1 MSMVAKVSTESK
13 TQNYGKPHN
22 WETKL
27 GPVAPKVT
35 PDELM
40 EAIFK
45 GGPDMAMDF
54 LKSAGKL
61 AFFPVCNMTTA
72 EHISGFYGVDAGYIR
87 QLHSN
92 KLRKYR
98 DAGCHV
104 SMILSTKEILE
115 DLLKRGVH
123 GNVRPGKWHINLSIC
138 GDGIECSHYTLPNV
152 GKMSYYT
159 PEAVLVMAVCMFT
172 SASKQKSQTAD
183 NLVARLISS
192 EYVDIALELR
202 AAKVR
207 RVVEEVRQS
216 TIPEVSEEF
225 VPEVSES
232 AVEASESSEKVED
245 DDVAK
250 VLERVLKAMETS
262 DKRPESKEVDYLKT
276 LTTMF
281 SSMTAMAVTNFFKS
295 IMVDSMKEVMK
306 DIMTEMVTT
315 K

>member
-1 MSMVAKVSTESK
+1 MSIMANVKAESK

-27 GPVAPKVT
+27 GPVVPKVT

-45 GGPDMAMDF
+45 GGTDMAMDF

-61 AFFPVCNMTTA
+61 AFFPGCNMTTA
-72 EHISGFYGVDAGYIR
+72 EHISGFYGVDAAYIS
-87 QLHSN
+87 QLHSQ

-98 DAGCHV
+98 DAGRHV
-104 SMILSTKEILE
+104 SVILSTRDVLE
-115 DLLKRGVH
+115 DLRKRGVH
-123 GNVRPGKWHINLSIC
+123 GNVRQDKRFFHLSIC
-138 GDGIECSHYTLPNV
+138 GEGIECSHYALPNG

-172 SASKQKSQTAD
+172 STSKKKSQTAD

-202 AAKVR
+202 AEKVR
-207 RVVEEVRQS
+207 QVVEEARQS

-225 VPEVSES
+225 VPEVSEP
-232 AVEASESSEKVED
+232 AVEASEASEKVED

-276 LTTMF
+276 LATLF

-295 IMVDSMKEVMK
+295 IMVGSTKEVMK